1 MNFSIKRHLID
12 LIPLFT
18 LGGVFKVLII
28 PNWDNMTY
36 TNPITIHPIQTALL
50 VLGWSSVMAIL
61 YYWKKLHRK
70 QDNKKL
76 LAFVTNRIKEL
87 HDIYLDENY
96 TTEAQKRAFVGST
109 ELINL
114 KNLLDETKRK
124 LPIWAIIPLLAS
136 GTLAIIVVT
145 IMLVWNFKP

>member
-36 TNPITIHPIQTALL
+36 TSPITIDPIKTALL
-50 VLGWSSVMAIL
+50 VLGWSLTMLIL
-61 YYWKKLHRK
+61 YGWKKLHRK

-87 HDIYLDENY
+87 HNMYLDENY

-109 ELINL
+109 ELINV
-114 KNLLDETKRK
+114 KNLLDEPKRK
-124 LPIWAIIPLLAS
+124 FWRF
-136 GTLAIIVVT
+136 T
-145 IMLVWNFKP
+145 K